1 MQQVKVVPLKPA
13 DLLAAATALAKA
25 FQDDP
30 LQSYVF
36 PDPQERAAK
45 SPAHFSP
52 LVAYGLRF
60 GRVFTTDPQILGVSI
75 WLPPEG
81 WEVTPERAAEAG
93 LDRLPELLGQASAD
107 RFFSVL
113 GYADSFH
120 KTDVPPAH
128 WYTMIL
134 GVAPEGR
141 GRGLGRALMQPILT
155 VAAADDLPCYLETAQ
170 PSNVSFY
177 EHLGFRVVRE
187 SVEPTSKLKLW
198 TFRRDPRIGEL

>member
-1 MQQVKVVPLKPA
+1 MKIVHLQPA
-13 DLLAAATALAKA
+13 DLHAAAAALAKA

-36 PDPQERAAK
+36 PDPKERAAN

-60 GRVFTTDPQILGVSI
+60 GRVFTTEPVPLGVSI
-75 WLPPEG
+75 WLPPDG

-93 LDRLPELLGQASAD
+93 LDRLPVLIGQANSD

-113 GYADSFH
+113 SHADAFH
-120 KTDVPPAH
+120 KQDVQPAH

-134 GVAPEGR
+134 GVAPEGQ

-155 VAAADDLPCYLETAQ
+155 VAAEDGLPCYLETAQ
-170 PSNVSFY
+170 PSNISFY
-177 EHLGFRVVRE
+177 KHLGFRVVRE
-187 SVEPTSKLKLW
+187 SMEPTSKLKLW
-198 TFRRDPRIGEL
+198 TFRRDPT

>member
-1 MQQVKVVPLKPA
+1 MHQLRIVPLDPGNV
-13 DLLAAATALAKA
+13 DAAAGALAKA

-36 PDPQERAAK
+36 PDPRERAEK

-60 GRVFTTDPQILGVSI
+60 GRVFTTAPQILGVSI
-75 WLPPEG
+75 WLPPHG
-81 WEVTPERAAEAG
+81 WEVTPERAAEVG
-93 LDRLPELLGQASAD
+93 LDRLPELLGQANAD

-113 GYADSFH
+113 GHADSFH

-128 WYTMIL
+128 WYTMVL
-134 GVAPEGR
+134 GVAPEGQ

-155 VAAADDLPCYLETAQ
+155 DAAANGLPCYLETTQ
-170 PSNVSFY
+170 PTNVSFY
-177 EHLGFRVVRE
+177 QHLGFQVVRE
-187 SVEPTSKLKLW
+187 LVEPTSKLKLW
-198 TFRRDPRIGEL
+198 TFRLDPRPR